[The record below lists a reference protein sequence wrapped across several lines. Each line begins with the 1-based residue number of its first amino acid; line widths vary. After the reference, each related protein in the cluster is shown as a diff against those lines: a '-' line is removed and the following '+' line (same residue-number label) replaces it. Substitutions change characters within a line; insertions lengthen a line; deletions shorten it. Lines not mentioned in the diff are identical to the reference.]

1 MKREIENFDQAI
13 REMLRHDIHF
23 ELTAGLE
30 NGKYWQQESA
40 RRKAI
45 NAFCEE
51 NPLAAEV
58 WRNFFVNFN
67 MNATQ
72 MIYAESLRGHPI
84 TEGFMEAVISH
95 A

>member
-1 MKREIENFDQAI
+1 MKILIENFDQAM
-13 REMLRHDIHF
+13 REMLRHDIHYN
-23 ELTAGLE
+23 LTASLE
-30 NGKYWQQESA
+30 NGKYWQQENE

-45 NAFCEE
+45 VKFCEE
-51 NPLAAEV
+51 NPTAAEV

-84 TEGFMEAVISH
+84 TEGFIEAVISNV
-95 A
+95 